1 MREVKICRFN
11 GIKLDLTHK
20 EEYWG
25 KILILI
31 KTGTLLIIHRIKMR
45 KRI

>member
-11 GIKLDLTHK
+11 GIKLNLTRK
-20 EEYWG
+20 EEYLG
-25 KILILI
+25 KILI
-31 KTGTLLIIHRIKMR
+31 KTGTLLIIYGIKMR